1 MAAAPPSSSRSTG
14 HCAARAAPSCDRRV
28 RTAALVALAFLAVGC
43 EDAGQSSAR
52 HAVARVA
59 SPTGRVACT
68 SGRTGHFGSG
78 PAATVFIC
86 VVHAG
91 GRCDRYLARRSD
103 GRFSVRVQARRT
115 DCTLPA
121 S

>member
-1 MAAAPPSSSRSTG
+1 M
-14 HCAARAAPSCDRRV
+14 RA
-28 RTAALVALAFLAVGC
+28 AALVAVALLAAGC

-59 SPTGRVACT
+59 RPTGRVACT

-78 PAATVFIC
+78 PAATVFVC
-86 VVHAG
+86 VVHADG
-91 GRCDRYLARRSD
+91 SCDRYLARRRA
-103 GRFSVRVQARRT
+103 GRFTVRVQARRT

>member
-1 MAAAPPSSSRSTG
+1 VRVAP
-14 HCAARAAPSCDRRV
+14 
-28 RTAALVALAFLAVGC
+28 LLAVAVLAAGC

-59 SPTGRVACT
+59 SPSGRVTCT

-78 PAATVFIC
+78 PVATVFVCI
-86 VVHAG
+86 VHADG
-91 GRCDRYLARRSD
+91 SCDRYLARRRG
-103 GRFSVRVQARRT
+103 GRFTVRVQARRT

>member
-1 MAAAPPSSSRSTG
+1 V
-14 HCAARAAPSCDRRV
+14 RV
-28 RTAALVALAFLAVGC
+28 AALLAVAVLAAGC

-52 HAVARVA
+52 HAVARAA
-59 SPTGRVACT
+59 SPTGRTVCT

-78 PAATVFIC
+78 PAATVFVC
-86 VVHAG
+86 VVHADG
-91 GRCDRYLARRSD
+91 NCDRYLARRRG
-103 GRFSVRVQARRT
+103 GRFTVRVQARRT

>member
-1 MAAAPPSSSRSTG
+1 M
-14 HCAARAAPSCDRRV
+14 RV
-28 RTAALVALAFLAVGC
+28 AMLLAVVVLAAGC
-43 EDAGQSSAR
+43 EDSGQSSAR
-52 HAVARVA
+52 HAVARA
-59 SPTGRVACT
+59 AQSSGRVACT

-78 PAATVFIC
+78 PPATVFVC

-91 GRCDRYLARRSD
+91 DECDRYLARRRA
-103 GRFSVRVQARRT
+103 GRFTVRVQARRT

>member
-1 MAAAPPSSSRSTG
+1 V
-14 HCAARAAPSCDRRV
+14 RV
-28 RTAALVALAFLAVGC
+28 AALLAVAVLAAGC
-43 EDAGQSSAR
+43 EDSGQSSAR

-59 SPTGRVACT
+59 SPSGRVACT

-78 PAATVFIC
+78 PAATVFVC
-86 VVHAG
+86 VVHAD
-91 GRCDRYLARRSD
+91 GRCDRYLARRRG
-103 GRFSVRVQARRT
+103 GRFTVRVEARRT

>member
-1 MAAAPPSSSRSTG
+1 M
-14 HCAARAAPSCDRRV
+14 RV
-28 RTAALVALAFLAVGC
+28 ATLLALAVLAAGC

-59 SPTGRVACT
+59 RPSGRVACT

-91 GRCDRYLARRSD
+91 ERCDRYFVRRRG
-103 GRFSVRVQARRT
+103 GRFTIRVQARRT

>member
-1 MAAAPPSSSRSTG
+1 M
-14 HCAARAAPSCDRRV
+14 RV
-28 RTAALVALAFLAVGC
+28 AALLAVAVLAAGC
-43 EDAGQSSAR
+43 EDSGQSSAR

-59 SPTGRVACT
+59 SPSGRVACT

-78 PAATVFIC
+78 PAATVFVC
-86 VVHAG
+86 VVHAD
-91 GRCDRYLARRSD
+91 GRCDRYLARRRG
-103 GRFSVRVQARRT
+103 GRFTIRVEARRT

>member
-1 MAAAPPSSSRSTG
+1 V
-14 HCAARAAPSCDRRV
+14 RV
-28 RTAALVALAFLAVGC
+28 AALLAVAILAAGC

-52 HAVARVA
+52 KAVARTA
-59 SPTGRVACT
+59 QPTGRVACT

-78 PAATVFIC
+78 PTATVFVC
-86 VVHAG
+86 VVHTDG
-91 GRCDRYLARRSD
+91 SCDRYLARRRG
-103 GRFSVRVQARRT
+103 GRFTVRVQARRT

>member
-1 MAAAPPSSSRSTG
+1 
-14 HCAARAAPSCDRRV
+14 V
-28 RTAALVALAFLAVGC
+28 RIPALLAVALLAAGC

-52 HAVARVA
+52 HAVGRVA
-59 SPTGRVACT
+59 HPSGRVACT

-78 PAATVFIC
+78 PAATVFVC
-86 VVHAG
+86 VVHADG
-91 GRCDRYLARRSD
+91 NCDRYLARRRG
-103 GRFSVRVQARRT
+103 GRFTVSVQARRT

>member
-1 MAAAPPSSSRSTG
+1 V
-14 HCAARAAPSCDRRV
+14 RV
-28 RTAALVALAFLAVGC
+28 AALLAVAVLAAGC
-43 EDAGQSSAR
+43 EDAGQLSAR
-52 HAVARVA
+52 HAV
-59 SPTGRVACT
+59 GRVAHPSGRVLCT

-86 VVHAG
+86 VVHAD
-91 GRCDRYLARRSD
+91 GRCDRYLARRRG
-103 GRFSVRVQARRT
+103 GRFTVHVQARRT

>member
-1 MAAAPPSSSRSTG
+1 V
-14 HCAARAAPSCDRRV
+14 RV
-28 RTAALVALAFLAVGC
+28 AALLAVAVLAAGC
-43 EDAGQSSAR
+43 EDAAQSSAR
-52 HAVARVA
+52 HAVARAA

-78 PAATVFIC
+78 PAATVFVC
-86 VVHAG
+86 VVHARDG
-91 GRCDRYLARRSD
+91 CDRYLARRRG
-103 GRFSVRVQARRT
+103 GRFTVRLQARRT

>member
-1 MAAAPPSSSRSTG
+1 M
-14 HCAARAAPSCDRRV
+14 RA
-28 RTAALVALAFLAVGC
+28 AALVALALLAAGC

-59 SPTGRVACT
+59 SPSGRVTCT

-78 PAATVFIC
+78 PAATVFVCI
-86 VVHAG
+86 VRADG
-91 GRCDRYLARRSD
+91 SCDRYLARRRG
-103 GRFSVRVQARRT
+103 GRFTVRVQARRT

>member
-1 MAAAPPSSSRSTG
+1 M
-14 HCAARAAPSCDRRV
+14 RV
-28 RTAALVALAFLAVGC
+28 AALLAVAVLAAGC
-43 EDAGQSSAR
+43 EDSGQSSAR

-59 SPTGRVACT
+59 SPSGRVACT

-78 PAATVFIC
+78 PAATVFVC
-86 VVHAG
+86 VVHAD
-91 GRCDRYLARRSD
+91 GRCDRYLARRRG
-103 GRFSVRVQARRT
+103 GRFTVRVEARRT

>member
-1 MAAAPPSSSRSTG
+1 V
-14 HCAARAAPSCDRRV
+14 RV
-28 RTAALVALAFLAVGC
+28 AALLAVAVLAAGC

-59 SPTGRVACT
+59 SPSGRVACT

-78 PAATVFIC
+78 PVATVFVC
-86 VVHAG
+86 VVHADG
-91 GRCDRYLARRSD
+91 SCDRYLARRRG
-103 GRFSVRVQARRT
+103 GRFTVRVQARRT

>member
-1 MAAAPPSSSRSTG
+1 V
-14 HCAARAAPSCDRRV
+14 RV
-28 RTAALVALAFLAVGC
+28 ATLLAVAVLAAGC

-59 SPTGRVACT
+59 SPSGRVACT

-78 PAATVFIC
+78 PVATVFVC
-86 VVHAG
+86 VVHADG
-91 GRCDRYLARRSD
+91 NCDRYLARRRG
-103 GRFSVRVQARRT
+103 GRFTVRVQARRT

>member
-1 MAAAPPSSSRSTG
+1 M
-14 HCAARAAPSCDRRV
+14 RV
-28 RTAALVALAFLAVGC
+28 AALLAVAVLAAGC
-43 EDAGQSSAR
+43 EDSGQSSAR
-52 HAVARVA
+52 HAVARAA

-78 PAATVFIC
+78 PTATVFIC
-86 VVHAG
+86 IAHVKDG
-91 GRCDRYLARRSD
+91 CDRYIVRRSS
-103 GRFSVRVQARRT
+103 GRFTVRVQARRA

>member
-1 MAAAPPSSSRSTG
+1 V
-14 HCAARAAPSCDRRV
+14 RV
-28 RTAALVALAFLAVGC
+28 AALLAVAVLAAGC

-59 SPTGRVACT
+59 SPSGRVTCT

-78 PAATVFIC
+78 PAATVFVCI
-86 VVHAG
+86 VRADG
-91 GRCDRYLARRSD
+91 SCDRYLARRSG
-103 GRFSVRVQARRT
+103 GRFTVRVQARRT

>member
-1 MAAAPPSSSRSTG
+1 M
-14 HCAARAAPSCDRRV
+14 RA
-28 RTAALVALAFLAVGC
+28 AALVALALLAAGC

-52 HAVARVA
+52 HAVSRAA
-59 SPTGRVACT
+59 SPSGRVTCT

-78 PAATVFIC
+78 PAATVFVCI
-86 VVHAG
+86 VRADG
-91 GRCDRYLARRSD
+91 SCDRYLARRRG
-103 GRFSVRVQARRT
+103 GRFTVRVQARRT